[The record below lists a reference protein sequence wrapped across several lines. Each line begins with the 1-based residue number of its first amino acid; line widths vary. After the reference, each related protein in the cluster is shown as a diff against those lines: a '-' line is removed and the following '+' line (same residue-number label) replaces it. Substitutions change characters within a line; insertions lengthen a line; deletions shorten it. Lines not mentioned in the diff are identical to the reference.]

1 MADIDAKVVMELRRI
16 TGLGMMECK
25 KALAES
31 GGDIGKAQDW
41 LRKQGQK
48 AADKKAGRE
57 VKAGRIGFYQHHTG
71 TVGVMVEVQC
81 EDDFAARNEVFQEF
95 VKDLATHIAGSPT
108 PPLAVTREGIDERL
122 IAKEREIAEGQLDAD
137 PKNAKK
143 PEEIRRKIV
152 EGKVDAFIRER
163 VLMEQRFVKDDS
175 KSIDDLLKGVIQKV
189 GQNIVV
195 RRFARFEVGGE

>member
-1 MADIDAKVVMELRRI
+1 MAEISAKTVMELRKL

-25 KALAES
+25 KALSEND
-31 GGDIGKAQDW
+31 GDIDKAQDW

-95 VKDLATHIAGSPT
+95 VKDIATHIAGSPIS
-108 PPLAVTREGIDERL
+108 PLAVNRDDLDEAL
-122 IAKEREIAEGQLDAD
+122 VAKEREIAEGQLAAD
-137 PKNAKK
+137 PKNEKK
-143 PEEIRRKIV
+143 PEEIKVKIV
-152 EGKVDAFIRER
+152 EGKVNAFIKDR
-163 VLMEQRFVKDDS
+163 VLMEQEFVKDPK

-189 GQNIVV
+189 GQNIVI